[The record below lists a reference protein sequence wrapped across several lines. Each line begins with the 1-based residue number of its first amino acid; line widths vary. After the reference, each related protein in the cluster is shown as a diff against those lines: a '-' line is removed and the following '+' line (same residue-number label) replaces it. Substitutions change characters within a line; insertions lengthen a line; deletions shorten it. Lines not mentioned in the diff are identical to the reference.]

1 MATITIGGLAPDI
14 RFELLNGRTTGPAD
28 FKGQKVVLFF
38 CPDDDVLFGIRRLH
52 DFAALA
58 DEFEHAGTWIIGLV
72 KDPTKV
78 PKNFLLAPR
87 PAVPLALDAD
97 GAVSRAFGLHP
108 DSDVGRGHDR
118 DSYRSTFLIDRD
130 GTISRI
136 WRHPNA
142 VGHAQEV
149 LEATRRLK

>member
-1 MATITIGGLAPDI
+1 MATITVGGVAPDI

-87 PAVPLALDAD
+87 PAVPLALDA
-97 GAVSRAFGLHP
+97 GGEVSRAFGLDP
-108 DSDVGRGHDR
+108 KGDGVGGHHRDADR
-118 DSYRSTFLIDRD
+118 ATFLIDRD
-130 GTISRI
+130 GTVSRV
-136 WRHPNA
+136 WRHSSA
-142 VGHAQEV
+142 AGHAREV